1 MEVRLDADEGQ
12 VLPDDVFISVRL
24 GDVQKQSRLAISR
37 TYRFPDPGEDR
48 RHWGRLEVFRRVGA
62 AAVNFDSTGEK
73 QELLLA
79 TCHPEVNSLR
89 MRISVAG
96 GVTSAQDAERRKQN
110 RDRINDAQKYVNE
123 HRLEECIA
131 EAMREV
137 IRERPENPRQL
148 LCEYL
153 LSNKSPALAC
163 NIEKDEVVEP
173 PALPP
178 KSVPPPESDPPKLVN
193 DGAIIQS
200 VCHQASAF
208 ANSSDKV
215 AQEPQDHL
223 LQHMVP
229 ERLAS
234 ETAGGEVPA
243 DAAREHEAE
252 PSAPDLSLDASVLF
266 AHRPSVA
273 SWVHSPQK
281 TWLEE
286 RQSLVVAGAEE
297 ASAFANSS
305 DKVAQEPQD
314 HLLQH
319 MVPERL
325 ASETAGGEVPA
336 DAAREHEAE
345 PSAPDLSLDASV
357 LFAHRPSVA
366 SWVHSPQKTWL
377 EERQSLVVAGAEEA
391 AERAEH
397 PEPKSESAKQAS
409 PGSLQVF
416 PSPAKPAEDFSMAP
430 LAHMP
435 SAGWLQLAPPAVER
449 PWYYEPVSG
458 SNATFVN
465 SLQNLVHER
474 EVEVLALRAKLAQL
488 RRASKA

>member
-24 GDVQKQSRLAISR
+24 GDVQKQSRLATSR

-153 LSNKSPALAC
+153 LSNKAPAIAC

-178 KSVPPPESDPPKLVN
+178 KSVPPPESAPPKLVN
-193 DGAIIQS
+193 DGAIIPP

-215 AQEPQDHL
+215 ALEPQDHL

-229 ERLAS
+229 ERLTS
-234 ETAGGEVPA
+234 ETAGREVHV
-243 DAAREHEAE
+243 DAARDHEAE
-252 PSAPDLSLDASVLF
+252 PSAPDLSLDASVLVSF

-273 SWVHSPQK
+273 SWVHPLQK

-286 RQSLVVAGAEE
+286 RQSFVA
-297 ASAFANSS
+297 
-305 DKVAQEPQD
+305 V
-314 HLLQH
+314 
-319 MVPERL
+319 
-325 ASETAGGEVPA
+325 
-336 DAAREHEAE
+336 
-345 PSAPDLSLDASV
+345 
-357 LFAHRPSVA
+357 
-366 SWVHSPQKTWL
+366 
-377 EERQSLVVAGAEEA
+377 GAEEA
-391 AERAEH
+391 AGRAEH
-397 PEPKSESAKQAS
+397 PEPKSEPAEQAS
-409 PGSLQVF
+409 PGSLQ
-416 PSPAKPAEDFSMAP
+416 DFSMAP

-449 PWYYEPVSG
+449 PWYYQPVSG